1 MYIQNEIDQGIEV
14 LDRAPIAHFGPFDP
28 ERLSLTVDAFTR
40 GALVVDGLIE
50 GTLAIQQ
57 GPHQSALFLIGI
69 FDTTF
74 APGELGMVTGLA
86 RRRSIEQRTAIALHA
101 IAVGV
106 RTLVGGMHA
115 QSCRAARR
123 PIRVARH
130 VLVPMGVERDG
141 GDALPVSHRLID
153 VPVIERRISCYTRG
167 KLASQESKIR
177 EVFFFSAC
185 YNDQVTR

>member
-86 RRRSIEQRTAIALHA
+86 RRRWIEQRTAIALRDSRWCAETGRWDACASLPSSEASHQ
-101 IAVGV
+101 G
-106 RTLVGGMHA
+106 RE
-115 QSCRAARR
+115 AR
-123 PIRVARH
+123 PGAH
-130 VLVPMGVERDG
+130 G
-141 GDALPVSHRLID
+141 
-153 VPVIERRISCYTRG
+153 C
-167 KLASQESKIR
+167 
-177 EVFFFSAC
+177 
-185 YNDQVTR
+185 

>member
-1 MYIQNEIDQGIEV
+1 MRCAGCRWP
-14 LDRAPIAHFGPFDP
+14 DRGDSGDP
-28 ERLSLTVDAFTR
+28 A
-40 GALVVDGLIE
+40 
-50 GTLAIQQ
+50 
-57 GPHQSALFLIGI
+57 GPHQSALFPIGI

-86 RRRSIEQRTAIALHA
+86 RRRWIEQRTAIALRA
-101 IAVGV
+101 IAIGV
-106 RTLVGGMHA
+106 RTLVGGMHVQA
-115 QSCRAARR
+115 CRAARR

-141 GDALPVSHRLID
+141 CDALPVSHRLID
-153 VPVIERRISCYTRG
+153 VPVIEGRISCYMRG

-177 EVFFFSAC
+177 EVFLFSAC